1 MLVQLAM
8 ISLAL
13 CAMLSLIVD
22 IGYARLTQGQMQNAV
37 DAAAIEGL
45 RKRDAGTDAARR
57 TAASNFVSYTF
68 DDDLDPTDGDDY
80 NFGAGPI
87 IDLTDGIGTLHGA
100 QVATI
105 PDVHVYKPTLQ
116 ANLGNETA
124 GDMVAGRFCYNGDP
138 AASEGSVYA
147 DNETVCGQAQLG
159 DGSYARNDFNPGGA
173 NANAFLVRMRRSN
186 DYADQDQQIDEDI
199 GSSGPSLPLTF
210 GKATTIFS
218 DDPAGGYSV
227 RRDGL
232 TVRAT
237 AIAATRPV
245 LHLGAPQAGAPQMAA
260 FVLLDTC
267 AQSATGAAV
276 TIPVT
281 INPNTG
287 VMTRTNAPGALPGCG
302 TNTVVGRFYANP
314 LVAVPNATSATFR
327 TVGAT
332 APTTPLSVVQCNQF
346 PTSIATRYT
355 PIYSAMATGPN
366 RVIGFAG
373 ASLGNRQVVCPR
385 VIPGRA
391 LPSFTATITRATGGV
406 ATSNA
411 TALLVAGFPA
421 GITPTQLTELLD
433 KNLIRGNNLNYA
445 PVLAPMLAR

>member
-1 MLVQLAM
+1 M

-13 CAMLSLIVD
+13 CAMLSMIID
-22 IGYARLTQGQMQNAV
+22 IGYARLAQGQMQNAV
-37 DAAAIEGL
+37 DAAAIEGM

-57 TAASNFVSYTF
+57 TAANNFVNDTF

-87 IDLTDGIGTLHGA
+87 IDLTDGLTTLHGA

-105 PDVHVYKPTLQ
+105 PDVHVYKPSLQ
-116 ANLGNETA
+116 ANLGNEPQ
-124 GDMVAGRFCYNGDP
+124 GDMVAGRFCYNADP
-138 AASEGSVYA
+138 AAPEGSIYS
-147 DNETVCGQAQLG
+147 DTDTVCDQTRIG
-159 DGSYARNDFNPGGA
+159 DGPYSRNDFNPGAA
-173 NANAFLVRMRRSN
+173 NPNAFLVRMRRSN
-186 DYADQDQQIDEDI
+186 DYIDQDQQIDEDI

-218 DDPAGGYSV
+218 DAPDGSYSV

-237 AIAATRPV
+237 AIATTRPV
-245 LHLGAPQAGAPQMAA
+245 LHLGAPQTGAPQMAA
-260 FVLLDTC
+260 FVLRDVC
-267 AQSATGAAV
+267 VQNATGAAV

-287 VMTRTNAPGALPGCG
+287 VMTRTNAAGGLPNCG
-302 TNTVVGRFYANP
+302 PNTVVGRFYVVNP
-314 LVAVPNATSATFR
+314 AVAVPSATSATVR
-327 TVGAT
+327 TVGDA
-332 APTTPLSVVQCNQF
+332 APTANVTLPQCNAF
-346 PTSIATRYT
+346 PATLPTRYA
-355 PIYSAMATGPN
+355 PIYSDMATGPD

-373 ASLGNRQVVCPR
+373 ATLTRQTTPCPGG
-385 VIPGRA
+385 GRGGA
-391 LPSFTATITRATGGV
+391 LPNFTATITRVAGSIAAT
-406 ATSNA
+406 NA

-421 GITPTQLTELLD
+421 GITPAQLTELLD